1 MAATVYAVC
10 NQKGG
15 CAKTVTSVSFGIG
28 LARSGKRV
36 LLIDMDAQ
44 GSGAWDTSSRT
55 SLKLR
60 WLTYWA
66 ASSMTHPCR
75 RVTGFSGMRKGWT

>member
-44 GSGAWDTSSRT
+44 GAWDTSSRT